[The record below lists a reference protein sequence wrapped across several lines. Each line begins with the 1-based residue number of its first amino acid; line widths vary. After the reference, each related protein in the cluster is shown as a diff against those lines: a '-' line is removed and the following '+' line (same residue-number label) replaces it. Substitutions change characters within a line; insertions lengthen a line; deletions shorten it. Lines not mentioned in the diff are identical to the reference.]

1 MYVEAGDLERALEG
15 RLESAVNMRRWSDH
29 LAPVYTAVRDRGQLP
44 AALAALAAAPGDVAR
59 TDGFFFYEYALLG
72 ELDAALA
79 ALDRLQGGTDT
90 TMTLWLPSWPHCGAR
105 RDSRR
110 SWRGSGSRTIG
121 GQTACRTSASRGPAK
136 SSAAETVLPYQRI
149 PIVWLMKIVAV
160 AFNGSVTPRAGK

>member
-1 MYVEAGDLERALEG
+1 MSSAVKLERALEG

-59 TDGFFFYEYALLG
+59 TDGFFFYEYTLLG

-90 TMTLWLPSWPHCGAR
+90 TMMLWLPELAPLR
-105 RDSRR
+105 RTPGFAAVMERIGLADY
-110 SWRGSGSRTIG
+110 WRANGMPDLCEQKSGEIV
-121 GQTACRTSASRGPAK
+121 CR
-136 SSAAETVLPYQRI
+136 
-149 PIVWLMKIVAV
+149 
-160 AFNGSVTPRAGK
+160 